1 MADYSVDYTFHS
13 GIDKNGKTRYFYT
26 NNQSGKKVEL
36 PDAETYNNFKNK
48 ADQVTNQGAADITKA
63 VRDENPKAYDD
74 LDNFAAEAK
83 ARQKGIA
90 PARSIR
96 DRAADAFKELDAAS
110 PTGNKKG
117 GRIKL
122 KASKVNTA
130 HKNTKHKSW

>member
-36 PDAETYNNFKNK
+36 PDADTYNNFKNK
-48 ADQVTNQGAADITKA
+48 ADQVTNKDISDMDKA
-63 VRDENPKAYDD
+63 QREANPVIQEMDD
-74 LDNFAAEAK
+74 LSAGFK
-83 ARQKGIA
+83 ARQKGMA
-90 PARSIR
+90 PARSLR
-96 DRAADAFKELDAAS
+96 DRATDAFKELDAAS

-130 HKNTKHKSW
+130 QKNTKHKSW